1 MVAGTSKTDFPAKI
15 TRFTF
20 LTQVQMKRKQ
30 MVKQEKLAE
39 SSI

>member
-1 MVAGTSKTDFPAKI
+1 MAAGTSKTDFPAKI

-30 MVKQEKLAE
+30 TDKQEKPAE